1 MKKLIAI
8 AVVLVA
14 SVAQANDYK
23 TTKKQEL
30 PSKTKRVVEF
40 KEYWTWNNKI
50 KKWTNK
56 DGRQRTS
63 LQLLSQK
70 EIKLVPVESAKKTS
84 PFVYVW
90 DDKNKTIKIICTGFG
105 IKHKGI
111 K

>member
-1 MKKLIAI
+1 MRNLIVI
-8 AVVLVA
+8 AVALAA
-14 SVAQANDYK
+14 SFSQAAEYK
-23 TTKKQEL
+23 TVKNNSI
-30 PSKTKRVVEF
+30 PSKYKQVVEF
-40 KEYWTWNNKI
+40 KEHWTWNNKI

-90 DDKNKTIKIICTGFG
+90 DNENKRIRIICTGFG
-105 IKHKGI
+105 IKHKGV

>member
-23 TTKKQEL
+23 TTKNQQL
-30 PSKTKRVVEF
+30 PSNTKQVVEF
-40 KEYWTWNNKI
+40 KEHWIWNNNI

-90 DDKNKTIKIICTGFG
+90 DNENKRIRIICTGFG
-105 IKHKGI
+105 FKHKGI

>member
-30 PSKTKRVVEF
+30 PSKTKQVVEF
-40 KEYWTWNNKI
+40 KEHWTWNNKI

-70 EIKLVPVESAKKTS
+70 EIKLVPVGSAKKTG

-90 DDKNKTIKIICTGFG
+90 DDKNKRIRIICTGFG
-105 IKHKGI
+105 VKYKGI